1 MELFIYTFIFGII
14 ILIIIMLGIYIYK
27 YLQPKFKK
35 EPLMLL
41 ENTVEL
47 DTTFSTKYSHNQI
60 KLPEL
65 NKGDALGVTFAF
77 KIYLENAMENE
88 KWGSRFDQLKPI
100 INYFP
105 SIYYHPSENYLEFG
119 VEMQDNIQMTSY
131 QTVKYNNP
139 PLQKWL
145 NIVVVFSSTKIQIF
159 LDNELIISRKLKNPP
174 IIKPRPLQIG
184 EVNNNIQGK
193 YGPIIYWGYP
203 LDINEIPNATTL
215 LSFK

>member
-1 MELFIYTFIFGII
+1 
-14 ILIIIMLGIYIYK
+14 
-27 YLQPKFKK
+27 
-35 EPLMLL
+35 
-41 ENTVEL
+41 
-47 DTTFSTKYSHNQI
+47 
-60 KLPEL
+60 
-65 NKGDALGVTFAF
+65 
-77 KIYLENAMENE
+77 
-88 KWGSRFDQLKPI
+88 
-100 INYFP
+100 
-105 SIYYHPSENYLEFG
+105 
-119 VEMQDNIQMTSY
+119 MTSY

-203 LDINEIPNATTL
+203 LDINEIPSATNL

>member
-1 MELFIYTFIFGII
+1 MNTFIFAII
-14 ILIIIMLGIYIYK
+14 ISILVILGVYIYK
-27 YLQPKFKK
+27 YLRPKFKK
-35 EPLMLL
+35 EPFMLL

-47 DTTFSTKYSHNQI
+47 DTTFSKKYSHNQI

-105 SIYYHPSENYLEFG
+105 SVYYHPFENYLEFG
-119 VEMQDNIQMTSY
+119 IEMQDNIQMTSY

-184 EVNNNIQGK
+184 EVNNNLKGQ

-203 LDINEIPNATTL
+203 LDINEIPNATNL
-215 LSFK
+215 LSFN